1 MSTSGSESAVRFS
14 PIRCLVCLLYR
25 GPYGPI
31 PAGSSYTDD
40 ALQALS
46 CSSPLRLLA
55 KHRLRDETPSGT
67 FQVLIMKH
75 VKLHIPGPVEVSEKT
90 FRAFCSPMIG
100 HRGQG
105 FKDLYAKM
113 QPQLQSLLYTQQ
125 LVYLATSSAW
135 GVMEGSIRNLV
146 TKKVLNCMCG
156 AFSDKWL
163 DVSKRCGKEAEA
175 LQVPWGSPIRASE
188 IEKKLAT
195 GQFDA
200 LTLIHNETSTGT
212 MSPLAEIAALK
223 AKFPEVMFI
232 VDAVSSLTALPIK
245 FDELGIDVLL
255 AGTQKAFAMPPGLT
269 VFAASNAALA
279 KAATV
284 KGRGYYFDFV
294 EFQKNAA
301 ENMTPSTPSISH
313 IYALASKLED
323 FFSEGLEARYAR
335 HLKLAKATRDWAAG
349 HGFNLF
355 PDPEFE
361 SVTLTCVN
369 NGAKPGGR
377 AVDVAK
383 LQKLVKDQ
391 GFLIDGGYGK
401 IKGTTF
407 RLSNMGDETE
417 ASMGQLY
424 AALDSAMKQL

>member
-1 MSTSGSESAVRFS
+1 MA
-14 PIRCLVCLLYR
+14 
-25 GPYGPI
+25 
-31 PAGSSYTDD
+31 
-40 ALQALS
+40 
-46 CSSPLRLLA
+46 
-55 KHRLRDETPSGT
+55 
-67 FQVLIMKH
+67 H

-113 QPQLQSLLYTQQ
+113 QPQLQQLLATRQ
-125 LVYLATSSAW
+125 LVYISTSSAW
-135 GVMEGSIRNLV
+135 GVMEGAIRNLV
-146 TKKVLNCMCG
+146 SKKVLNCMCG

-175 LQVPWGSPIRASE
+175 LQVPWGSAILAAE
-188 IEKKLAT
+188 VDKKLAT

-200 LTLIHNETSTGT
+200 LTLIHNETSTGV
-212 MSPLAEIAALK
+212 MSPLTEIAALK
-223 AKFPEVMFI
+223 KKYPDVMFI
-232 VDAVSSLTALPIK
+232 VDAVSSMTAVPLK

-255 AGTQKAFAMPPGLT
+255 AGTQKAFALPPGSA
-269 VFAASNAALA
+269 VFVCSPAALT
-279 KAATV
+279 KAATM
-284 KGRGYYFDFV
+284 KDRGYYFDFV
-294 EFQKNAA
+294 EFQKNA
-301 ENMTPSTPSISH
+301 EQSMTPSTPSIGH
-313 IYALASKLED
+313 VYALASKLED
-323 FFSEGLEARYAR
+323 FFAEGLEARYAR
-335 HLKLAKATRDWAAG
+335 HSKLSQMTREWAAG
-349 HGFNLF
+349 HGFTLF
-355 PDPEFE
+355 PDKGYE

-377 AVDVAK
+377 TIDVAK

-417 ASMGQLY
+417 GTMKQLY
-424 AALDSAMKQL
+424 AALDTAMKQL

>member
-1 MSTSGSESAVRFS
+1 
-14 PIRCLVCLLYR
+14 
-25 GPYGPI
+25 
-31 PAGSSYTDD
+31 
-40 ALQALS
+40 
-46 CSSPLRLLA
+46 
-55 KHRLRDETPSGT
+55 
-67 FQVLIMKH
+67 MKH

-105 FKDLYAKM
+105 FKDLYARM
-113 QPQLQSLLYTQQ
+113 QPQLQTLLGTKQ
-125 LVYLATSSAW
+125 LVYLSTSSAW
-135 GVMEGSIRNLV
+135 GVMEGALRNLV

-163 DVSKRCGKEAEA
+163 DVSKRCGKDAEG
-175 LQVPWGSPIRASE
+175 LQVAWGSPIRAKDVE
-188 IEKKLAT
+188 AKLAT

-223 AKFPEVMFI
+223 KKFPDVMFI
-232 VDAVSSLTALPIK
+232 VDAVSSMTAVPLN
-245 FDELGIDVLL
+245 FDDLGIDVLL
-255 AGTQKAFAMPPGLT
+255 AGTQKAFALPPGLT
-269 VFAASNAALA
+269 VFTASTAALA

-301 ENMTPSTPSISH
+301 ESMTPSTPSISH
-313 IYALASKLED
+313 VYALASKLED
-323 FFSEGLEARYAR
+323 IFAEGLEARYAR
-335 HLKLAKATRDWAAG
+335 HAKLAQMTRDWAARN
-349 HGFNLF
+349 GFNLF
-355 PDPEFE
+355 PEAGFE
-361 SVTLTCVN
+361 SQTLTCVN

-377 AVDVAK
+377 SVDVAK

-391 GFLIDGGYGK
+391 GILIDGGYGK

-417 ASMGQLY
+417 ATMNSLY
-424 AALDSAMKQL
+424 SILDGALKQL